1 MDKDSIL
8 KNYKFVLLDNET
20 GHFLFLKD
28 DKEVQRVLDSE
39 EIFDK
44 DILIKLSKD
53 NVRIA
58 VRKDFILL
66 E

>member
-8 KNYKFVLLDNET
+8 KNYKFALLDNET
-20 GHFLFLKD
+20 KHFRLLEN

>member
-44 DILIKLSKD
+44 DILIKLNEE
-53 NVRIA
+53 NVRLA
-58 VRKDFILL
+58 VQKNYILL
-66 E
+66 K